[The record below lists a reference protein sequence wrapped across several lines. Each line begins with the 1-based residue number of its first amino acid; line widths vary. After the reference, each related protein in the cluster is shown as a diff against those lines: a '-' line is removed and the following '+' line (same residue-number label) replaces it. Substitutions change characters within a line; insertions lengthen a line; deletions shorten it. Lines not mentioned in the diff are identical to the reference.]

1 MALTVRYLT
10 HPQILIEPV
19 KDCRSWSLN
28 STGASR
34 VARLASR
41 QSRLQFTR
49 HIISSPETMAME
61 TATPL
66 GQSLGIAVDVR
77 EDMREHDRSS
87 TGFLNKRELEQ
98 ASSAFFS
105 QPEKSIRG
113 WEAASAAQRRIMSE
127 VDACL
132 DRDLLGDV
140 LIVGHG
146 GVGALLYCG
155 LSGRAIDRDHV
166 QDMGGGVW
174 FEFDSI
180 LRRPLTGW
188 QPMEAL

>member
-1 MALTVRYLT
+1 MAPAVRYLT
-10 HPQILIEPV
+10 PPQILIEPI
-19 KDCRSWSLN
+19 KGSRSWSLN

-41 QSRLQFTR
+41 HSRLQFTR
-49 HIISSPETMAME
+49 HIVSSPETKAME

-66 GQSLGIAVDVR
+66 AQALGLTVDVR
-77 EDMREHDRSS
+77 ENMREHDQSS
-87 TGFLNKRELEQ
+87 TGFLSKRELEQ
-98 ASSAFFS
+98 TSSAFFS
-105 QPEKSIRG
+105 QPERSVRG

-155 LSGRAIDRDHV
+155 LSGRAIDRGHV

-180 LRRPLTGW
+180 LRQPLAGW

>member
-1 MALTVRYLT
+1 MAPAVRYLT
-10 HPQILIEPV
+10 HPQILIEPI
-19 KDCRSWSLN
+19 KGSRSWSLN

-41 QSRLQFTR
+41 HSRLHLTR
-49 HIISSPETMAME
+49 HIISSPETTAME

-66 GQSLGIAVDVR
+66 AQALGLTVDVR
-77 EDMREHDRSS
+77 ENMREHDQSS
-87 TGFLNKRELEQ
+87 TGFLSKRELEQ
-98 ASSAFFS
+98 TSSAFFS
-105 QPEKSIRG
+105 QPERSVRG

-155 LSGRAIDRDHV
+155 LSGRTIDRDHV

-174 FEFDSI
+174 FKFDSI
-180 LRRPLTGW
+180 LHRPLTGW

>member
-1 MALTVRYLT
+1 MAPAVRYLT
-10 HPQILIEPV
+10 HPQILIEPT
-19 KDCRSWSLN
+19 KDSRSWSLN
-28 STGASR
+28 STGALR

-41 QSRLQFTR
+41 QSCLQFTR
-49 HIISSPETMAME
+49 HIVSSPEKTAME

-66 GQSLGIAVDVR
+66 AQALGLVVDIR
-77 EDMREHDRSS
+77 ENMREHDRSS
-87 TGFLNKRELEQ
+87 TGFLSKRELEQ
-98 ASSAFFS
+98 ASSAYFS
-105 QPEKSIRG
+105 QPERSVRG

-155 LSGRAIDRDHV
+155 LSGHAIDRDHV

-180 LRRPLTGW
+180 LRLPLKGW
-188 QPMEAL
+188 RPMEAL